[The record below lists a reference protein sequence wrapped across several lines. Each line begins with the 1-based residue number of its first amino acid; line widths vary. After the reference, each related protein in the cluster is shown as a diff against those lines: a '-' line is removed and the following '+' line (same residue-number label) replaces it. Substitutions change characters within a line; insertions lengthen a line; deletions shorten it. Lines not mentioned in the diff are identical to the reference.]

1 MRGYFGIGL
10 EKSSKPMNAG
20 NLFRTAHAF
29 GASFLFTVGAD
40 YSISKAKSDTSV
52 APKNVPWYDFKS
64 AGDLML
70 PEGCVLVG
78 IELLESAVDLPMFHH
93 PLNAAYVLGPELGS
107 LSPGMLERCVDVV
120 KIPTS
125 FSLNVAT
132 TGAIV
137 MYDRMRN
144 LERFGRRPVS
154 MLGEALPPLTH
165 VQGGP
170 VRRRKKA

>member
-29 GASFLFTVGAD
+29 GASFLFTVEAD
-40 YSISKAKSDTSV
+40 YSVSKTKSDTSV

-78 IELLESAVDLPMFHH
+78 IELLESAVDLPVFHH

-107 LSPGMLERCVDVV
+107 LSPRMLERCAEVV
-120 KIPTS
+120 KIPTR

-137 MYDRMRN
+137 IYDRMKN

-154 MLGEALPPLTH
+154 ILGEALPPLTH

-170 VRRRKKA
+170 VSPRKKA

>member
-1 MRGYFGIGL
+1 M
-10 EKSSKPMNAG
+10 
-20 NLFRTAHAF
+20 
-29 GASFLFTVGAD
+29 
-40 YSISKAKSDTSV
+40 
-52 APKNVPWYDFKS
+52 
-64 AGDLML
+64 
-70 PEGCVLVG
+70 LVG
-78 IELLESAVDLPMFHH
+78 IELLESAVDLPVFHH

-107 LSPGMLERCVDVV
+107 LSPGMLERCADVV
-120 KIPTS
+120 KIPTH

-154 MLGEALPPLTH
+154 MLGEALPPLAH

>member
-1 MRGYFGIGL
+1 MRGFYGIGL
-10 EKSSKPMNAG
+10 EQSSKPMNAG

-29 GASFLFTVGAD
+29 GASFLFTVEAD
-40 YSISKAKSDTSV
+40 YSVSKAKSDTSV

-78 IELLESAVDLPMFHH
+78 IELQESAVDLPVFHH

-107 LSPGMLERCVDVV
+107 LSSGMLERCSDVV
-120 KIPTS
+120 KIPTR

-137 MYDRMRN
+137 MYDRLIS

-154 MLGEALPPLTH
+154 ILGEALPPLAH
-165 VQGGP
+165 VQGEP
-170 VRRRKKA
+170 IYRRKKV